1 MSDKGQ
7 QEPSM
12 EEILAS
18 IRRIISEDGDAPGK
32 EEEAPPPPPPPP
44 PSPPPPPPPPP
55 PPASIFEPE
64 EEDDVLELTQVAA
77 EEPAMTLP
85 EEPDDYDPWKIEEP
99 APPPPPPPPRP
110 SFFDEV
116 DEPPPPPRP
125 KAAPRRLAEGDNGLI
140 SRSTADIASSHL
152 THLARELGDDL
163 SIGPMPIGI
172 RSVEDVVR
180 ELLRPLL
187 KEWLDENL
195 PTVVERLVQQEI
207 DRMIRRSQKF

>member
-18 IRRIISEDGDAPGK
+18 IRRIISEDGDQAAK
-32 EEEAPPPPPPPP
+32 EEDDFPAPAPPPPPPPP
-44 PSPPPPPPPPP
+44 PQPPPPPPPMVMMEPEEDILELTDEAPEPAFAPVVEEPVDEFDPWKMEPPVFEPPPPPPPPP
-55 PPASIFEPE
+55 PRRMPVF
-64 EEDDVLELTQVAA
+64 D
-77 EEPAMTLP
+77 
-85 EEPDDYDPWKIEEP
+85 EPDE
-99 APPPPPPPPRP
+99 PPPRP
-110 SFFDEV
+110 RSSIND
-116 DEPPPPPRP
+116 
-125 KAAPRRLAEGDNGLI
+125 GLI
-140 SRSTADIASSHL
+140 SRSTADIASSHF

-207 DRMIRRSQKF
+207 DRMIRRTQKF